1 MVNEVSLTIEELQKS
16 GHSSIQ
22 EWMDNPVNIYTG
34 NKVGNYGPSKW
45 GNPFLSEPNVKK
57 SLQLYVLYL
66 FSSNLIYDIDELNG
80 KNLGCFCHNPRKEW
94 QEPMCNNQVLVDLI
108 NRCYKPVED
117 LIKRKKKEMSK
128 QLITLTFGDAAENHK
143 GMEQI
148 GKKLAPGNG
157 FNRSDLEKMTE
168 TMKEL
173 NVECNLINLTD
184 ALKDLADVPNKT
196 DACVLVMKG
205 AATILVNQNGKSLNQ
220 IDLFNEQ
227 TKLAYDKK
235 VFMYGQVRNKHA
247 RWNLCFD
254 EKDRPAAYEKG
265 KGTII
270 GYDKVPIMKELR
282 EKFFTLFG
290 EKAADLKVESNYYYD
305 TNKCGI
311 GWHGDSERVKVIAIR
326 LGYSSMPIYFQW
338 FYYGKPVGERIK
350 IDLEPGD
357 IYVMSEKAVGSDWKK
372 RIIPTLRHATG
383 AASFLKIKTPKT

>member
-1 MVNEVSLTIEELQKS
+1 MTKEVSLKTDELEKA
-16 GHSSIQ
+16 GYSSIQ
-22 EWMDNPVNIYTG
+22 EWMDNPINVYTG
-34 NKVGNYGPSKW
+34 NKIGYYGPSKW
-45 GNPFLSEPNVKK
+45 ANPFSSEPNVKK
-57 SLQLYVLYL
+57 SLKLYVIYL

-80 KNLGCFCHNPRKEW
+80 KNLGCFCHNPREEW

-143 GMEQI
+143 GMEQV
-148 GKKLAPGNG
+148 GKKLPPGNG
-157 FNRSDLEKMTE
+157 FNLADLEEMSA
-168 TMKEL
+168 TMKKH
-173 NVECNLINLTD
+173 NVECKLICLTD
-184 ALKDLADVPNKT
+184 ALKDHPDVPNKT
-196 DACVLVMKG
+196 DAYVLVMKG
-205 AATILVNQNGKSLNQ
+205 AATTLVNENGKNLNQ

-235 VFMYGQVRNKHA
+235 AFMYGQVRNKNA

-254 EKDRPAAYEKG
+254 EKDRSSAYEEG

-270 GYDKVPIMKELR
+270 GYNKVPIMKELR
-282 EKFFTLFG
+282 EKFSTLFG
-290 EKAADLKVESNYYYD
+290 KKAEDLKVESNYYYD
-305 TNKCGI
+305 TDKCGI

-338 FYYGKPVGERIK
+338 FYQLKPVGERIK
-350 IDLEPGD
+350 IPLDPGD

-372 RIIPTLRHATG
+372 RLIPTLRHATG
-383 AASFLKIKTPKT
+383 AASFLKIKTK

>member
-1 MVNEVSLTIEELQKS
+1 MTKEVSLKTDELEKT
-16 GHSSIQ
+16 GYSSIQ
-22 EWMDNPVNIYTG
+22 EWMDNPINVYTG
-34 NKVGNYGPSKW
+34 NKIGYYGPSKW
-45 GNPFLSEPNVKK
+45 ANPFSSEPNVIK
-57 SLQLYVLYL
+57 SLKLYVIYL

-80 KNLGCFCHNPRKEW
+80 KNLGCFCHNPREEW

-143 GMEQI
+143 GMEQV
-148 GKKLAPGNG
+148 GKKLPPGNG
-157 FNRSDLEKMTE
+157 FNLADLEEMSA
-168 TMKEL
+168 TMKKH
-173 NVECNLINLTD
+173 NVECKLICLTD
-184 ALKDLADVPNKT
+184 ALKDHPDVPNKT
-196 DACVLVMKG
+196 DAYVLVMKG
-205 AATILVNQNGKSLNQ
+205 AATTLVNENGKNLNQ

-235 VFMYGQVRNKHA
+235 AFMYGQVRNKNA

-254 EKDRPAAYEKG
+254 EKDRSSAYEEG

-270 GYDKVPIMKELR
+270 GYNKVPIMKELR
-282 EKFFTLFG
+282 EKFSTLFG
-290 EKAADLKVESNYYYD
+290 KKAEDLKVESNYYYD
-305 TNKCGI
+305 TDKCGI

-338 FYYGKPVGERIK
+338 FYQLKPVGERIK
-350 IDLEPGD
+350 IPLDPGD

-372 RIIPTLRHATG
+372 RLIPTLRHATG
-383 AASFLKIKTPKT
+383 AASFLKIKTK

>member
-1 MVNEVSLTIEELQKS
+1 MVNEVSLKIEELEKS
-16 GHSSIQ
+16 GYSSIQ
-22 EWMDNPVNIYTG
+22 EWMDNSLNIYTG
-34 NKVGNYGPSKW
+34 DKVGNYGPSKW
-45 GNPFLSEPNVKK
+45 KNPFLSEPNVKK

-66 FSSNLIYDIDELNG
+66 FRSNLIYDIDELND

-94 QEPMCNNQVLVDLI
+94 QEPMCSNQVLVDLI
-108 NRCYKPVED
+108 NRCYKPLED
-117 LIKRKKKEMSK
+117 LIKHKKKEMSK

-184 ALKDLADVPNKT
+184 ALKDLPDVPNKT

-205 AATILVNQNGKSLNQ
+205 AATILVNQNGKSFNQ

-305 TNKCGI
+305 TDKCGI

-383 AASFLKIKTPKT
+383 AASFLKIKTIKS